1 MEKKKMRKEIK
12 DKKVNINYLVFISK
26 LVDSKIEI
34 VESNIENIE
43 KLYSE
48 IVNLKFSNLSR
59 VSGRNGRKEVIE
71 KRNLYLSEKLNI
83 DSRDYEKVNKKVR
96 KLVNIR
102 DSKYI

>member
-1 MEKKKMRKEIK
+1 MRKEIK